1 MIRNRTKG
9 FVIAEKVRFAR
20 SIFAKGTGLML
31 RRKPDYGLVFEF
43 SREKLIPMTMM
54 FMLCP
59 IDVLFLD
66 KDRRIVEIARLRP
79 FRDYM
84 PKKRAMF
91 VVELPVGVIGK
102 TEVGDGI
109 EF

>member
-9 FVIAEKVRFAR
+9 FVIAEKARFAR
-20 SIFAKGTGLML
+20 SIFAKGTGLMF
-31 RRKPDYGLVFEF
+31 RKKPDYGLVFEF
-43 SREKLIPMTMM
+43 SREKMIPLTMM
-54 FMLCP
+54 FMLCS

-66 KDRRIVEIARLRP
+66 KDRKVVEIARLKP

-84 PKKRAMF
+84 PKKKAMF
-91 VVELPVGVIGK
+91 VVELPVGAIGK
-102 TEVGDGI
+102 TRVGDLI